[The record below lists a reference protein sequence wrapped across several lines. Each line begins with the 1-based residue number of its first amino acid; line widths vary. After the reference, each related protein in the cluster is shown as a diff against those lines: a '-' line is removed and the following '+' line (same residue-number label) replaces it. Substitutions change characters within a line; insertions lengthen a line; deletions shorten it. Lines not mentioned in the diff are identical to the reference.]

1 MSVRDDDVGRE
12 AELRLHDCGAGVVVG
27 LDRDVAAVA
36 ATVDPDPVSL
46 ADEAAA
52 VAAGRRSYA
61 LRFGRHRRRRVDYLI
76 LEARDSFDVGRTG
89 PDDRDRFNI
98 VVDHVCGAA
107 PLPAVRP
114 VADRPKP
121 AALTDDPPF

>member
-12 AELRLHDCGAGVVVG
+12 AELRLHHCGAGVVVG

-46 ADEAAA
+46 EVEQAAA
-52 VAAGRRSYA
+52 AAGRRSYA

-76 LEARDSFDVGRTG
+76 LEVRDSFDVGQTG
-89 PDDRDRFNI
+89 PDERDRFNI
-98 VVDHVCGAA
+98 VVDHICGAA
-107 PLPAVRP
+107 LPAARP
-114 VADRPKP
+114 VTARPKP
-121 AALTDDPPF
+121 AAAGDDPPF